1 MEERDHSVEQSVEAE
16 IQGEAPALQN
26 VSGSATPAPTPA
38 PQFPAQFVQQMAA
51 FFQQMARNVP
61 PQAQMQA
68 PVAQPELLARQYE
81 KLMKFGA
88 TEFKGTVDP
97 LEAEQW
103 LEQMER
109 VFRKLQ
115 CAEELKFEYSVSLLQ
130 GDAYEWWKTIPHSLV
145 EPPVLTWSDF
155 LREFRQK
162 WVPDAYVDM
171 KLQEF
176 LSLKQGDRTIAEYER
191 DFSRLSHYAGS
202 LVSTP
207 RDRCKRFESGLRSN
221 LRMQVVGF
229 KHQNFSELIS
239 QALELER
246 IESEGA
252 VKKGTQE
259 KEKTEKTTDQTPES
273 GSGKRKQ
280 SGGYSSCRSGR
291 GRFSGQRPLRFGQQ
305 TRQASQGS
313 LSVRQCETCGRT
325 HGGVCFKAIVAC
337 YNCGGSGHF
346 AKNCTSPRRSGPSAT
361 SEGSAQVSTPRG
373 SQPVGRGRG
382 RGRGPGNTSGS
393 QSTINQP
400 VPSGAPVRVY
410 TMRQR
415 EEAETSDV
423 VAGDDPKVHPDP
435 HGGPDADQLR
445 RFSLEELQ
453 LATDYFSNENFLA
466 RGGFGKVYRGRLEDG
481 SLVAVKRLENEPTP
495 GGALQFQTTTE
506 INMAVHRNILRLRGF
521 CMTASERLL
530 VYPCMTNGSVASHL
544 RERPLSQ
551 PALNWPTRKRIALGS
566 ARGLSYLHDHCNP
579 KIIHRDV
586 KAANIFLDEEFEAVI
601 GDFGLAILMDYNASH
616 ITTDVCGTV
625 GHIAPEYLNTGICSE
640 KTDVYGYGI
649 MLLELI
655 SGQRAFDLAWVAA
668 ENDLFLLD
676 WVKVLLRENRLK
688 EMADPDLH
696 GNYIEAEMKQLIQIA
711 LLCTR
716 WSPLYRPKMSE
727 VIRLLGGYGLEER
740 WDEWQGM
747 ETPDQELRL
756 ALQPYYFNFD
766 STEHLPPIELSGPR

>member
-1 MEERDHSVEQSVEAE
+1 
-16 IQGEAPALQN
+16 
-26 VSGSATPAPTPA
+26 
-38 PQFPAQFVQQMAA
+38 MA
-51 FFQQMARNVP
+51 FSC
-61 PQAQMQA
+61 
-68 PVAQPELLARQYE
+68 
-81 KLMKFGA
+81 
-88 TEFKGTVDP
+88 
-97 LEAEQW
+97 W
-103 LEQMER
+103 
-109 VFRKLQ
+109 
-115 CAEELKFEYSVSLLQ
+115 CC
-130 GDAYEWWKTIPHSLV
+130 
-145 EPPVLTWSDF
+145 
-155 LREFRQK
+155 RESRI
-162 WVPDAYVDM
+162 
-171 KLQEF
+171 
-176 LSLKQGDRTIAEYER
+176 LS
-191 DFSRLSHYAGS
+191 F
-202 LVSTP
+202 
-207 RDRCKRFESGLRSN
+207 
-221 LRMQVVGF
+221 
-229 KHQNFSELIS
+229 
-239 QALELER
+239 
-246 IESEGA
+246 
-252 VKKGTQE
+252 
-259 KEKTEKTTDQTPES
+259 
-273 GSGKRKQ
+273 
-280 SGGYSSCRSGR
+280 
-291 GRFSGQRPLRFGQQ
+291 
-305 TRQASQGS
+305 
-313 LSVRQCETCGRT
+313 
-325 HGGVCFKAIVAC
+325 
-337 YNCGGSGHF
+337 
-346 AKNCTSPRRSGPSAT
+346 
-361 SEGSAQVSTPRG
+361 
-373 SQPVGRGRG
+373 
-382 RGRGPGNTSGS
+382 
-393 QSTINQP
+393 
-400 VPSGAPVRVY
+400 
-410 TMRQR
+410 
-415 EEAETSDV
+415 
-423 VAGDDPKVHPDP
+423 AGDDPKVHPDP

-616 ITTDVCGTV
+616 ITTDV
-625 GHIAPEYLNTGICSE
+625 
-640 KTDVYGYGI
+640 
-649 MLLELI
+649 
-655 SGQRAFDLAWVAA
+655 
-668 ENDLFLLD
+668 
-676 WVKVLLRENRLK
+676 KVLLRENRLK